1 MATMEQLVN
10 ALEKADAAGN
20 TQDAQAIAEMIKE
33 ARGQQQPSQFVGR
46 RRSFDDIASA
56 IESREK
62 DEQLFDTKSGIKDAG
77 FRAALSFAETTA
89 EEDAI
94 LKQRY
99 NFAEGDF
106 TRDKRGRLAITKS
119 GGQKLGIDLEKDTL
133 VDETGFSRYDFAD
146 LTGIAPELVG
156 GVGGAIA
163 GLPLGP
169 AGVIGGSVVGTMGG
183 AGLEESIEAILG
195 VSKQSGA
202 EIAKDIAIEGGI
214 TLAGELTFG
223 LAGAIF
229 RAGRKGL
236 SVKKL
241 PDEDVKAIGE
251 ALTYK
256 IKDPTTGELIDV
268 PITPEAGAVGAP
280 GLIARQFKI
289 MERVIGSS
297 DRLKN
302 NYDNMGKILD
312 DFRSRSN
319 AAKAATTEDTG
330 EAVLDAVYNANQ
342 ALIASEKAARQSV
355 VRTLSGATDQFM
367 SAAARGAD
375 VDEEAFKILA
385 DASKGF
391 DDIAATKFSQIED
404 LVGSSTGTK
413 KFINTS
419 TLKDISK
426 RLEDEYGASIAASR
440 STSESV
446 RDSVAGDVSA
456 IINGI
461 NDLGDRTG
469 FLQLYNLR
477 KALNDGKMATNSTTG
492 VREIQKAIDEID
504 RMLDPKM
511 LEFYAK
517 EAGTA
522 IDGQGLNTLQ
532 SAASSLDAARIF
544 FRDGQTAIDNL
555 QDAIKIK
562 DLAQRARDGTI
573 PPNVDFLSTLVRN
586 GKPESLTRAIKVV
599 KKFGKAGQA
608 EELRGLVATRWLQD
622 ALKRTI
628 PDGVESASFSGRA
641 FAKSIDDLGKT
652 ANTLF
657 GSQVG
662 QVRALAKQ
670 IEKSSSSNMTEE
682 AILRAVQEGGGE
694 AGGVAGI
701 LRSVKEQQDA
711 LNQFVTDRTLKKLS
725 SGNMTA
731 IEAAEYVASP
741 KSQPE
746 TIRSVLNTL
755 RSQGDDEA
763 LNKVQSFYMNNV
775 LKDFGADTFVDGNAI
790 KTFSKNFNEAG
801 KSGKFRIIFGEEMGK
816 DMEKFGRVLAVN
828 AKTAQG
834 GDLVAANIAASPLNN
849 LGKIAK
855 YGVFTRFL
863 TSAPYYKQVLN
874 QYEALSGTL
883 PPKKRAEMLG
893 KIMSQLFVQTPGQ
906 LTQEAYNEGNRQ
918 IDALMKNTQVGQQ
931 LSAMQNQMTSPNA
944 ASSLGGVN
952 VTQPTAPAGTSTIR
966 QQAAANPGVA
976 QTLGIRGPTAGL
988 LGTGNP

>member
-1 MATMEQLVN
+1 
-10 ALEKADAAGN
+10 
-20 TQDAQAIAEMIKE
+20 
-33 ARGQQQPSQFVGR
+33 
-46 RRSFDDIASA
+46 
-56 IESREK
+56 
-62 DEQLFDTKSGIKDAG
+62 
-77 FRAALSFAETTA
+77 
-89 EEDAI
+89 
-94 LKQRY
+94 
-99 NFAEGDF
+99 
-106 TRDKRGRLAITKS
+106 
-119 GGQKLGIDLEKDTL
+119 
-133 VDETGFSRYDFAD
+133 
-146 LTGIAPELVG
+146 
-156 GVGGAIA
+156 
-163 GLPLGP
+163 
-169 AGVIGGSVVGTMGG
+169 
-183 AGLEESIEAILG
+183 
-195 VSKQSGA
+195 
-202 EIAKDIAIEGGI
+202 
-214 TLAGELTFG
+214 
-223 LAGAIF
+223 
-229 RAGRKGL
+229 
-236 SVKKL
+236 
-241 PDEDVKAIGE
+241 
-251 ALTYK
+251 
-256 IKDPTTGELIDV
+256 
-268 PITPEAGAVGAP
+268 
-280 GLIARQFKI
+280 

-312 DFRSRSN
+312 DFRGRSN
-319 AAKAATTEDTG
+319 ATKASTTEDTG
-330 EAVLDAVYNANQ
+330 EAVLDSVFNANQ
-342 ALIASEKAARQSV
+342 ALIASEKAAREAV
-355 VRTLSGATDQFM
+355 VKTLSGATDQFM
-367 SAAARGAD
+367 TAASKGVD

-404 LVGSSTGTK
+404 LVGSVTGTK

-446 RDSVAGDVSA
+446 RESVAGDVSA

-461 NDLGDRTG
+461 NGLGDKTG

-504 RMLDPKM
+504 RMLEPKM
-511 LEFYAK
+511 LNYYATGS
-517 EAGTA
+517 AGA
-522 IDGQGLNTLQ
+522 LDGQALDTLQ
-532 SAASSLDAARIF
+532 SAASSLGAARGF
-544 FRDGQTAIDNL
+544 FKDGQTAIDNL
-555 QDAIKIK
+555 QDAIRIK

-573 PPNVDFLSTLVRN
+573 PPNVDFLSTLVKN
-586 GKPESLTRAIKVV
+586 GKPESLKRAIKVV
-599 KKFGKAGQA
+599 EDFGGTGQA
-608 EELRGLVATRWLQD
+608 EQLRGLVATRWLQE
-622 ALKRTI
+622 ALKRTM
-628 PDGVESASFSGRA
+628 PDGVDAASFSGKS
-641 FAKSIDDLGKT
+641 FAKSVDDLGNT
-652 ANTLF
+652 ADVLF

-670 IEKSSSSNMTEE
+670 IEKASSSNMTEE
-682 AILRAVQEGGGE
+682 AILKAVQEGGGE

-711 LNQFVTDRTLKKLS
+711 LNQFTTDRTLRKLS
-725 SGNMTA
+725 SGNITA

-746 TIRSVLNTL
+746 TIRSVLNLL
-755 RSQGDDEA
+755 RKQGDDEA
-763 LNKVQSFYMNNV
+763 VDKIQSFYMNNI

-790 KTFSKNFNEAG
+790 KTFAKNFNEAG
-801 KSGKFRIIFGEEMGK
+801 KSGKFRIIFGQEMGK

-855 YGVFTRFL
+855 YGLFTRFL
-863 TSAPYYKQVLN
+863 TSAPYYRQVLN

-883 PPKKRAEMLG
+883 PPKKKSEILG

-906 LTQEAYNEGNRQ
+906 LTQEAVDEGNRQ

-931 LSAMQNQMTSPNA
+931 LSAIQNQMTPPNA

-988 LGTGNP
+988 LGTGTP

>member
-1 MATMEQLVN
+1 MANMEQLVN
-10 ALEKADAAGN
+10 ALQKADAAGN

-46 RRSFDDIASA
+46 RRSFDDITSA
-56 IESREK
+56 IESRDK
-62 DEQLFDTKSGIKDAG
+62 DEQLFDTKSGIKNAG
-77 FRAALSFAETTA
+77 FRAALSVAETIP

-94 LKQRY
+94 LKERY
-99 NFAEGDF
+99 GFGEGDF
-106 TRDKRGRLAITKS
+106 TRDKRGRLVVTRS
-119 GGQKLGIDLEKDTL
+119 GGKKLGLDLDRDTL
-133 VDETGFSRYDFAD
+133 MDEEGFSRYDFVD
-146 LTGIAPELVG
+146 LAGILPEVVG

-163 GLPLGP
+163 GIPLGP
-169 AGVIGGSVVGTMGG
+169 AGIIGGSVLGAMGG
-183 AGLEESIEAILG
+183 AGAEEAGEALLG
-195 VSKQSGA
+195 VSKQTGS
-202 EIAKDIAIEGGI
+202 EIAKDIAVEGAI

-223 LAGAIF
+223 LAGMAF

-241 PDEDVKAIGE
+241 PDEDVTAIGE

-256 IKDPTTGELIDV
+256 IKDPKTGELIDV

-289 MERVIGSS
+289 MEKVIGSS

-312 DFRSRSN
+312 DFRGRSN
-319 AAKAATTEDTG
+319 ATKASTTEDTG
-330 EAVLDAVYNANQ
+330 EAVLDSVFNANQ
-342 ALIASEKAARQSV
+342 ALIASEKAAREAV
-355 VRTLSGATDQFM
+355 VKTLSGATDQFM
-367 SAAARGAD
+367 TAASKGVD

-391 DDIAATKFSQIED
+391 DEIAATKFSQIED
-404 LVGSSTGTK
+404 LVGSVTGTK
-413 KFINTS
+413 EFINTS

-426 RLEDEYGASIAASR
+426 RLEGEYGASIAASR

-446 RDSVAGDVSA
+446 RESVAGDVSA

-461 NDLGDRTG
+461 NSLGNKTG

-504 RMLDPKM
+504 RMLEPKM
-511 LEFYAK
+511 LDYYATGS
-517 EAGTA
+517 AGA
-522 IDGQGLNTLQ
+522 LDGQALDTLQ
-532 SAASSLDAARIF
+532 SAASSLGAARGF
-544 FRDGQTAIDNL
+544 FKDGQTAIDNL
-555 QDAIKIK
+555 QDAIRIK

-573 PPNVDFLSTLVRN
+573 PPNVDFLSTLVKN
-586 GKPESLTRAIKVV
+586 GKPESLKRAIKVV
-599 KKFGKAGQA
+599 EDFGGTGQA
-608 EELRGLVATRWLQD
+608 EQLRGLVATRWLQE
-622 ALKRTI
+622 ALKRTM
-628 PDGVESASFSGRA
+628 PDGVDAASFSGKS
-641 FAKSIDDLGKT
+641 FAKSINDLGKT
-652 ANTLF
+652 ADVLF
-657 GSQVG
+657 GGQVG
-662 QVRALAKQ
+662 QVRALSKQ
-670 IEKSSSSNMTEE
+670 IEKASSSNMTEE

-711 LNQFVTDRTLKKLS
+711 LNQFTTDRTLKKLS

-746 TIRSVLNTL
+746 TIRSVLNML
-755 RSQGDDEA
+755 RQQGDDEA
-763 LNKVQSFYMNNV
+763 LDKVQSFYMNNV
-775 LKDFGADTFVDGNAI
+775 LKDFGADTFVDGNSI
-790 KTFSKNFNEAG
+790 KTFAKNFNEAG
-801 KSGKFRIIFGEEMGK
+801 KSGKFRIIFGQEMGK

-849 LGKIAK
+849 LGKIFK
-855 YGVFTRFL
+855 YGLFTRFL

-874 QYEALSGTL
+874 QYESLSGTL
-883 PPKKRAEMLG
+883 PPKKKAEILG

-918 IDALMKNTQVGQQ
+918 IGALMENTQVGQQ
-931 LSAMQNQMTSPNA
+931 LSAIQSQMNQPSA

-976 QTLGIRGPTAGL
+976 QALGIRGPTAGL

>member
-1 MATMEQLVN
+1 MATIEQLVN
-10 ALEKADAAGN
+10 ALQEADASGN

-56 IESREK
+56 IESRDE

-77 FRAALSFAETTA
+77 FRAALSFAETAA
-89 EEDAI
+89 EEEAI
-94 LKQRY
+94 LKQKY
-99 NFAEGDF
+99 NLAEGDF

-146 LTGIAPELVG
+146 LTGIAPEIVG

-169 AGVIGGSVVGTMGG
+169 AGVIGGSVAGTMAG

-223 LAGAIF
+223 LAGALF

-236 SVKKL
+236 SVKQL
-241 PDEDVKAIGE
+241 PDEEVTAIGE

-256 IKDPTTGELIDV
+256 IKDPQTGELIDV
-268 PITPEAGAVGAP
+268 PITPELAAVGAP
-280 GLIARQFKI
+280 GLVARQAKI

-312 DFRSRSN
+312 DFRTRSG
-319 AAKAATTEDTG
+319 AAKASTTEDTG
-330 EAVLDAVYNANQ
+330 EALLDSVYNANQ

-355 VRTLSGATDQFM
+355 VKTLSGATDQFM

-375 VDEEAFKILA
+375 VDEEAFKILS

-391 DDIAATKFSQIED
+391 DDIAAQKFSQIED
-404 LVGSSTGTK
+404 LVNTVVGSK
-413 KFINTS
+413 QFIKTDS
-419 TLKDISK
+419 LKSISQ
-426 RLEDEYGASIAASR
+426 RLEREYGASIAAAR
-440 STSESV
+440 TTSESM
-446 RDSVAGDVSA
+446 RESVAGDVSA

-461 NDLGDRTG
+461 NGLGDTTG

-477 KALNDGKMATNSTTG
+477 KALNDGKIATGSTTG

-522 IDGQGLNTLQ
+522 IDGQALNRLQ
-532 SAASSLDAARIF
+532 SAASSLNEARGF
-544 FRDGQTAIDNL
+544 FKDGQTAIDNL

-562 DLAQRARDGTI
+562 DLAARARDGTI

-586 GKPESLTRAIKVV
+586 GKPESLKRAIKVV
-599 KKFGKAGQA
+599 KDFSGAEQA
-608 EELRGLVATRWLQD
+608 EQLRGLVATRWLQD
-622 ALKRTI
+622 ALKRTV

-652 ANTLF
+652 ADTLF
-657 GSQVG
+657 GGQVG

-670 IEKSSSSNMTEE
+670 IEKASSSNMTEE

-694 AGGVAGI
+694 AGGIAGI

-711 LNQFVTDRTLKKLS
+711 LNQFVTNRTLRKLS
-725 SGNMTA
+725 SGNITA

-746 TIRSVLNTL
+746 TIRSVLNL
-755 RSQGDDEA
+755 LKGQGDDEA
-763 LNKVQSFYMNNV
+763 LNKVQSFYMNNI

-801 KSGKFRIIFGEEMGK
+801 KSGKFRIIFGDEMGK
-816 DMEKFGRVLAVN
+816 DMEKFGRVLAIN

-863 TSAPYYKQVLN
+863 TSAPYYKQVID

-883 PPKKRAEMLG
+883 PANKKSEMLG
-893 KIMSQLFVQTPGQ
+893 KIISQLFVQTPGQ
-906 LTQEAYNEGNRQ
+906 LIQEGVDEANKQ
-918 IDALMKNTQVGQQ
+918 ATALINNTAMGQQ
-931 LSAMQNQMTSPNA
+931 LSSMQNQMTAPNT
-944 ASSLGGVN
+944 ASSLGSVN
-952 VTQPTAPAGTSTIR
+952 VTQPVAGSTGQPSLR
-966 QQAAANPGVA
+966 QQAANNPGVA
-976 QTLGIRGPTAGL
+976 QALGIRGSTAGL
-988 LGTGNP
+988 LGNP

>member
-1 MATMEQLVN
+1 MGEIQINLPNESFKVRIKGDAPTVEEQIKINDLV
-10 ALEKADAAGN
+10 
-20 TQDAQAIAEMIKE
+20 AE
-33 ARGQQQPSQFVGR
+33 R
-46 RRSFDDIASA
+46 RRLARRSSLQSR
-56 IESREK
+56 SREQ
-62 DEQLFDTKSGIKDAG
+62 EQLFDTKSGVKDAG
-77 FRAALSFAETTA
+77 FRAALSFAETAA

-94 LKQRY
+94 LKQKY
-99 NFAEGDF
+99 GFAEGDF

-146 LTGIAPELVG
+146 LTGIAPEIVG

-169 AGVIGGSVVGTMGG
+169 VGVIGGSVTGTMAG

-223 LAGAIF
+223 LAGALF

-236 SVKKL
+236 SVKQL
-241 PDEDVKAIGE
+241 PDEEVTAIGE

-256 IKDPTTGELIDV
+256 VKDPQTGELIDV
-268 PITPEAGAVGAP
+268 PITPELAAVGAP
-280 GLIARQFKI
+280 GLVARQAKI

-312 DFRSRSN
+312 DFRARSG
-319 AAKAATTEDTG
+319 AAKASTTEDTG
-330 EAVLDAVYNANQ
+330 EALLDSVYNANQ
-342 ALIASEKAARQSV
+342 ALVASEKAARQSV
-355 VRTLSGATDQFM
+355 VKTLSGATDQFM

-375 VDEEAFKILA
+375 VDEEAFKILS

-391 DDIAATKFSQIED
+391 DDIAAQKFSQIED
-404 LVGSSTGTK
+404 LVNTVVGSK
-413 KFINTS
+413 QFIKTNS
-419 TLKDISK
+419 LKSISE
-426 RLEDEYGASIAASR
+426 RLETEYGASVAAAR
-440 STSESV
+440 TTSESM
-446 RDSVAGDVSA
+446 RESVAGDVSA

-461 NDLGDRTG
+461 NGLGDTTG

-477 KALNDGKMATNSTTG
+477 KALNDGKIATGSTTG

-522 IDGQGLNTLQ
+522 IDGQALNRLQ
-532 SAASSLDAARIF
+532 SAASSLNEARGF
-544 FRDGQTAIDNL
+544 FKDGQTAIDNL

-562 DLAQRARDGTI
+562 DLAARARDGTI

-586 GKPESLTRAIKVV
+586 GKPESLKRAIKVV
-599 KKFGKAGQA
+599 KDFSGAEQA
-608 EELRGLVATRWLQD
+608 EQLRGLVATRWLQD
-622 ALKRTI
+622 ALKRTV
-628 PDGVESASFSGRA
+628 PDGVESASFSGKA

-652 ANTLF
+652 ADTLF
-657 GSQVG
+657 GGQVG

-670 IEKSSSSNMTEE
+670 IEKASSSNMTEE

-694 AGGVAGI
+694 AGGIAGI

-711 LNQFVTDRTLKKLS
+711 LNQFVTDRTLRKLS
-725 SGNMTA
+725 SGNITA

-746 TIRSVLNTL
+746 TIRSVLNLL
-755 RSQGDDEA
+755 RGQGDDEA
-763 LNKVQSFYMNNV
+763 LNKVQSFYMNNI

-801 KSGKFRIIFGEEMGK
+801 KSGKFRIIFGDEMGK
-816 DMEKFGRVLAVN
+816 DMEKFGRVLAIN

-863 TSAPYYKQVLN
+863 TSAPYYKQVID

-883 PPKKRAEMLG
+883 PANKKSEMLG
-893 KIMSQLFVQTPGQ
+893 KIISQLFVQTPGQ
-906 LTQEAYNEGNRQ
+906 LIQEGVDEANKQ
-918 IDALMKNTQVGQQ
+918 ATALINNTAMGQQ
-931 LSAMQNQMTSPNA
+931 LSSMQNQMTAPNA
-944 ASSLGGVN
+944 ASSLGSVN
-952 VTQPTAPAGTSTIR
+952 VTQPVAGSAGQPSLR
-966 QQAAANPGVA
+966 QQAANNPGVA
-976 QTLGIRGPTAGL
+976 QALGIRGSTAGL
-988 LGTGNP
+988 LGNP